1 VLRNRRLVLTS
12 IEVALAYMGVILL
25 LLAATNPVA
34 RSGFGPLP
42 TGTHPNEDVFYLFLL
57 GMAFL
62 GSGVVVTLALPPVMQ
77 RRDKLPV
84 IQQPS

>member
-1 VLRNRRLVLTS
+1 
-12 IEVALAYMGVILL
+12 MGVVLL
-25 LLAATNPVA
+25 LLAVNTPAA
-34 RSGFGPLP
+34 GSGFGPLP
-42 TGTHPNEDVFYLFLL
+42 SGVHPSQGAFYVFLL
-57 GMAFL
+57 GTAFI